1 MKRIFFVIG
10 ALVLNAGA
18 TFASDELCVALKD
31 TALFADAK
39 LKKEVRPIFQFD
51 GAQFKPETKDG
62 AVMYGMAYD
71 VRMQQMLEKGS
82 FVRASDWTCEAA
94 GKSDTS
100 KSEKEYDANAEAC
113 RLELSDTR
121 LTVSAT
127 SLGFYESSCDVVDEK
142 AGDGGARIMSL
153 NCYGSGDEWSLQ
165 GVLKDV
171 KGGGLS
177 LEIDGKAQIYVP
189 CGS

>member
-1 MKRIFFVIG
+1 MPKH
-10 ALVLNAGA
+10 
-18 TFASDELCVALKD
+18 
-31 TALFADAK
+31 
-39 LKKEVRPIFQFD
+39 
-51 GAQFKPETKDG
+51 
-62 AVMYGMAYD
+62 
-71 VRMQQMLEKGS
+71 
-82 FVRASDWTCEAA
+82 
-94 GKSDTS
+94 
-100 KSEKEYDANAEAC
+100 C
-113 RLELSDTR
+113 RLELSDTS

-177 LEIDGKAQIYVP
+177 LEIDGKAQVYVP